1 MTTLPLLHPVMPWV
15 TGVGIAL
22 VFLLLWWP
30 RRRRPR
36 VFGALVLAGL
46 VAAMT
51 VGWLVDKVWK
61 TFGDPVG
68 WVIWQWAAFATA
80 CVLGALAPQ
89 VPRAATPRRRNAR
102 LVRDVVAA
110 LLAVVM
116 AGLAFNFHYSMY
128 RTPRDLWTPTALT
141 ELPPV
146 PQRTGTPRLERPAS
160 GWVPPADVP
169 AKGSVSTVDIPGTV
183 SGFRARPGRV
193 YTPPA
198 YGLPGHPQLPVLILM
213 AGQPGEPD
221 YWVKIGH
228 IDEIMDA
235 YAASHGGLA
244 PVVVIPDHLGAPTN
258 NPLCADAHL
267 GRNATYLEVD
277 VVNWAIHNLDV
288 DPDTTRWAVAGLS
301 NGGTCATQ
309 LATRRPDLFTTFVS
323 ISGEREPSLGDEKR
337 TLAVG
342 FERDRARFAANNPL
356 DLMAERRYPATLGLF
371 TVGDKDAKFTAY
383 ANELIAAGQ
392 AAGMDARL
400 LVVPGGHD
408 WAAWVGGLKA
418 ALPLILPRMGLS

>member
-1 MTTLPLLHPVMPWV
+1 MTGLPLLHPSVPWI
-15 TGVGIAL
+15 TGVGIA
-22 VFLLLWWP
+22 VAFGMLWWP

-36 VFGALVLAGL
+36 LFGALASLGLLAAL
-46 VAAMT
+46 VI
-51 VGWLVDKVWK
+51 GFLVDKVWK
-61 TFGDPVG
+61 LFGDPVG
-68 WVIWQWAAFATA
+68 WVIWQWGGFAAVA
-80 CVLGALAPQ
+80 VLGALAPQ
-89 VPRAATPRRRNAR
+89 LPRATTTRAR
-102 LVRDVVAA
+102 LARLARDAAAVV
-110 LLAVVM
+110 LAVVCALM
-116 AGLAFNFHYSMY
+116 AFNFHYSMY
-128 RTPRDLWTPTALT
+128 RTPSDLWTPTALT

-146 PQRTGTPRLERPAS
+146 PHRTGTPRLERPAS
-160 GWVPPADVP
+160 AWVPPADVP
-169 AKGSVSTVDIPGTV
+169 AKGSISTVEIPGTV

-198 YGLPGHPQLPVLILM
+198 YNLPGHPQFPVLVLM

-221 YWVKIGH
+221 YWVRIGH

-235 YAASHGGLA
+235 YAAEHGGLA
-244 PVVVIPDHLGAPTN
+244 PVVVIPDHLGAATD

-277 VVNWAIHNLDV
+277 VVNWAIDNLDV
-288 DPDTTRWAVAGLS
+288 DPDTTHWAVAGLS

-337 TLAVG
+337 TVAVG
-342 FERDRARFAANNPL
+342 FDRDRAKFAANNPL
-356 DLMAERRYPATLGLF
+356 DLMAERRYPDTLGLF
-371 TVGDKDAKFTAY
+371 TVGDKDPKFTAF
-383 ANELIAAGQ
+383 ATELMTAGQ

-400 LVVPGGHD
+400 LTVPGGHD

-418 ALPLILPRMGLS
+418 SLPLILPRMGLR